1 MRTIKTDQIIAT
13 IKRLCID
20 GCCNLRCDTVK
31 AFKKAKETEPSPIG
45 KEVLSQLIE
54 NSEIAAC
61 EKLPFCQDTGYA
73 VLFVTLGQDVKIE
86 GGGLNEAL
94 NEGVRQGYK
103 EGYLRMSILD
113 NPLNRKNTEDNTPAT
128 INYDLVPGEIF
139 KVSLLVKGGGCDM
152 KSALK
157 ILSPAEGLEAAMDF
171 IVDTV
176 EKAGPEAS
184 PPMVLGIGMGG
195 PFAQAALLAQKALL
209 WPLDKPN
216 PDPEVKKIEEELL
229 TRINKLGI
237 GPAGFG
243 GRTTCIGAH
252 IEMGPTHI
260 AHFPVAINIDC
271 HSHRGAE
278 IEI

>member
-1 MRTIKTDQIIAT
+1 MRTLQTETIIDAV
-13 IKRLCID
+13 KKLCIE

-31 AFKKAKETEPSPIG
+31 AFKEAKEKEPSPIG

-54 NSEIAAC
+54 NSEIARC

-73 VLFVTLGQDVKIE
+73 VLFVEIGQEVKIE
-86 GGGLNEAL
+86 GRLTEAL

-103 EGYLRMSILD
+103 EGFLRMSILD
-113 NPLNRKNTEDNTPAT
+113 NPISRKNTEDNTPAT
-128 INYDLVPGEIF
+128 INYDLVPGDTF
-139 KVSLLVKGGGCDM
+139 KISLLVKGGGCDM
-152 KSALK
+152 KSALQ
-157 ILSPAEGLEAAMDF
+157 ILPPAAGLEGAMDF
-171 IVDTV
+171 IVETV
-176 EKAGPEAS
+176 KNAGPEAS
-184 PPMVLGIGMGG
+184 PPMTLGIGMGG

-216 PDPEVKKIEEELL
+216 PNPELRKIEEELL
-229 TRINKLGI
+229 HRINKLGI

-243 GRTTCIGAH
+243 GRTTCLGLH
-252 IEMGPTHI
+252 IELGPAHI

-278 IEI
+278 VTL

>member
-1 MRTIKTDQIIAT
+1 MRVIQTQKIIEAV
-13 IKRLCID
+13 KQLCIE

-31 AFKKAKETEPSPIG
+31 ALKEAQKKEPSPIG
-45 KEVLSQLIE
+45 KKVLAQLVE
-54 NSEIAAC
+54 NSEIARC

-73 VLFVTLGQDVKIE
+73 VLFVEMGQDLRIE
-86 GGGLNEAL
+86 GGGLSDAL

-103 EGYLRMSILD
+103 DGYLRMSILD
-113 NPLNRKNTEDNTPAT
+113 NPLSRKNTGDNTPAT
-128 INYDLVPGEIF
+128 INYDLVPGDGF
-139 KVSLLVKGGGCDM
+139 KISLLVKGGGCDM

-157 ILSPAEGLEAAMDF
+157 IFEPAAGLKAAMGF

-176 EKAGPEAS
+176 ERAGAEAS
-184 PPMVLGIGMGG
+184 PPMTLGIGMGG
-195 PFAQAALLAQKALL
+195 PFAQTALLAQKALL

-216 PDPEVKKIEEELL
+216 PNPELRSIEAKLIE
-229 TRINKLGI
+229 RINKLGI

-243 GRTTCIGAH
+243 GRTTCLGAH
-252 IEMGPTHI
+252 IEMGPAHI

-278 IEI
+278 VSL

>member
-1 MRTIKTDQIIAT
+1 MRIVHTQKIIDT
-13 IKRLCID
+13 VKKLCID

-31 AFKKAKETEPSPIG
+31 ALKKAKETEPSPVG

-54 NSEIAAC
+54 NSEIARC

-73 VLFVTLGQDVKIE
+73 VLFIEIGQEVRIE
-86 GGGLNEAL
+86 GSGLTEAL

-103 EGYLRMSILD
+103 EGYLRMSIID
-113 NPLNRKNTEDNTPAT
+113 NPIHRKNTGDNTPAT
-128 INYDLVPGEIF
+128 INYSLVPGDGF
-139 KVSLLVKGGGCDM
+139 KISLLVKGGGCDM

-157 ILSPAEGLEAAMDF
+157 IFDPAAGLEAAIDF

-176 EKAGPEAS
+176 EQAGPEAS
-184 PPMVLGIGMGG
+184 PPMTLGIGMGG

-209 WPLDKPN
+209 WPLDQPNPN
-216 PDPEVKKIEEELL
+216 PDLQKIEATLIE
-229 TRINKLGI
+229 RINKLGI

-243 GRTTCIGAH
+243 GKTTCLGVH
-252 IEMGPTHI
+252 IEMGPAHI

-278 IEI
+278 ATL

>member
-1 MRTIKTDQIIAT
+1 MRIVHTQKIIDT
-13 IKRLCID
+13 VKKLCID

-31 AFKKAKETEPSPIG
+31 ALKKAKETEPSPVG

-54 NSEIAAC
+54 NSEIARC

-73 VLFVTLGQDVKIE
+73 VLFIEIGQEVRIE
-86 GGGLNEAL
+86 GGGLTEAL

-103 EGYLRMSILD
+103 EGYLRMSIID
-113 NPLNRKNTEDNTPAT
+113 NPIHRKNTGDNTPAT
-128 INYDLVPGEIF
+128 INYSLVPGDGF
-139 KVSLLVKGGGCDM
+139 KISLLVKGGGCDM

-157 ILSPAEGLEAAMDF
+157 IFDPAAGLEAAIDF

-176 EKAGPEAS
+176 EQAGPEAS
-184 PPMVLGIGMGG
+184 PPMTLGIGMGG

-209 WPLDKPN
+209 WPLDQPNPN
-216 PDPEVKKIEEELL
+216 PDLQKIEATLIE
-229 TRINKLGI
+229 RINKLGI

-243 GRTTCIGAH
+243 GKTTCLGVH
-252 IEMGPTHI
+252 IEMGPAHI

-271 HSHRGAE
+271 HSHRGAKATL
-278 IEI
+278 